1 MAFASSRP
9 LDCMAAIGTE
19 SPYSTI
25 RFASCRLYFV
35 TRLTDIVAYSILG
48 LDGLALNLLR
58 LVANSF
64 LCMRERNECK
74 NK

>member
-1 MAFASSRP
+1 MAIASSRP
-9 LDCMAAIGTE
+9 FDCMAAIGAE
-19 SPYSTI
+19 SSYSTI
-25 RFASCRLYFV
+25 RFASCRLYFT

-48 LDGLALNLLR
+48 LDGIGLHFLPRDAI
-58 LVANSF
+58 AF